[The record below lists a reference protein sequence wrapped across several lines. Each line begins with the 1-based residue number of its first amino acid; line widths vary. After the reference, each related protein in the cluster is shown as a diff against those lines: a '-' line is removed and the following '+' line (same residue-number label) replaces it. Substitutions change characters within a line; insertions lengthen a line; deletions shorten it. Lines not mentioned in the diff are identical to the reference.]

1 MKKLLIFSLFS
12 ALFVSCLKE
21 EDDKFSQSAS
31 ERLEAAVAEAKTAL
45 QSAANGWHME
55 IYPAA
60 DCIYGGYNV
69 FLKFNADGTVVAA
82 SENFAASQTA
92 TSYYTVEGESGAVLS
107 FDTYNE
113 IFHFYSSPS
122 TGAEQGIGTANGG
135 LEGDSDFV
143 VMEASPEF
151 IKLKGR
157 KSGNY
162 AYMYPLETSDWT
174 TEMQAYIDAGGNM
187 DVNCT
192 TCTVDGVEYPVTKQS
207 SLNNFTSRVFTI
219 AYTPEGEDAEVQ
231 EIDAPYVCTKT
242 GIRFYE
248 PVTIGSKTV
257 SEMTFKEDY
266 YFENEDGSVRI
277 SGAEPIRSD
286 NQFTI
291 EISDLTYSSVTV
303 SVTPTIDDEYYQW
316 AVFPKSSIAA
326 MSDKSI
332 MRALVDELNMY
343 LEYGYGASTIL
354 SELAYIGP
362 STGTFADQLSPETE
376 YVAVAFGLALLED
389 GSAFTSTTDLFKK
402 EFTSAEMPELDENY
416 AAWLGT
422 WEVTSTTSEVTKTP
436 QTMNVTIDVKIP
448 NLSYSI
454 TGLGITTLRNIYPI
468 VADYDSET
476 GGFSIS
482 NGQEVGV
489 TGNYDITYIC
499 LVRYN
504 GSYTIVTGDYIG
516 MDAEMGA
523 DKTTAV
529 LAGRSVTITG
539 GITLPIIGMDFFA
552 LSGTSYARFYAD
564 DGYTDFDYATGPF
577 TMSKV
582 GTRAVAAQP
591 QPQAHVL
598 RAKSWTSATSVPVAG
613 TATSV
618 SVE

>member
-107 FDTYNE
+107 FDTYND

-192 TCTVDGVEYPVTKQS
+192 TCTVDGVEYPVTRQS

-266 YFENEDGSVRI
+266 YFETEDGSVRI
-277 SGAEPIRSD
+277 SGAAPIRSD

-291 EISDLTYSSVTV
+291 EISDLTFSSVTV

-316 AVFPKSSIAA
+316 AVFPKSSIAT
-326 MSDKSI
+326 MSDKAI

-354 SELAYIGP
+354 SQLAFIGP
-362 STGTFADQLSPETE
+362 SMGTFTDQLSPETE
-376 YVAVAFGLALLED
+376 YVAAAFGLALLED
-389 GSAFTSTTDLFKK
+389 GSAFTATTDLFKK

-422 WEVTSTTSEVTKTP
+422 WEVTSTSSEVTQSPLTF
-436 QTMNVTIDVKIP
+436 TVDISVKIP
-448 NLSYSI
+448 NSSLNVNGWTISILRDYSD
-454 TGLGITTLRNIYPI
+454 YPA
-468 VADYDSET
+468 VADWDAESGMITFANQQSLGADGDYT
-476 GGFSIS
+476 VTF
-482 NGQEVGV
+482 VGRAP
-489 TGNYDITYIC
+489 YQ
-499 LVRYN
+499 
-504 GSYTIVTGDYIG
+504 GSYTILTGDYIAMGG
-516 MDAEMGA
+516 MLGA
-523 DKTTAV
+523 DKTTA
-529 LAGRSVTITG
+529 TIVG
-539 GITLPIIGMDFFA
+539 NDLGSWQICGMEYFAVIGNSFYIYNPASGFTSRDFPV
-552 LSGTSYARFYAD
+552 
-564 DGYTDFDYATGPF
+564 GPF
-577 TMSKV
+577 SLRKV

-598 RAKSWTSATSVPVAG
+598 RAKSWKSATSVPVAG
-613 TATSV
+613 VATTV
-618 SVE
+618 SAE